1 MCRQKKKRFEEI
13 AQVYFSEYPSFCFTK
28 DGKVTD
34 YATEIVRE
42 IMKRLQVSYDMKSLP
57 WKRAYRYLLED
68 PNIMVFTVT

>member
-13 AQVYFSEYPSFCFTK
+13 VQVYFSEYPPFWFTK

-42 IMKRLQVSYDMKSLP
+42 IMKRL
-57 WKRAYRYLLED
+57 
-68 PNIMVFTVT
+68 